1 MGARLAL
8 AFSAGMV
15 ATVNPCGFALLPA
28 YLTYFLGLDPAGS
41 DATTDSADARRA
53 NPSPVLRAL
62 VVSAAVTAGFL
73 VVFGVMGL
81 AWSSVSSVIGRRLP
95 WFTLV
100 IGIGLVVLG
109 VAVLRGFEPTLRLPH
124 LDLNRSGRELVTM
137 FLFGI
142 SYAVASL
149 SCTIPVFISLV
160 SVTLDGSFGQ
170 SVGAFVAYG
179 LGMGMTLAILTLVE
193 TPQIGDRRA
202 GVASGE
208 ARDLLDSPGGQA
220 LLRKGMARLGAHL
233 AKELLR

>member
-100 IGIGLVVLG
+100 IGIGLVARVRNQRG
-109 VAVLRGFEPTLRLPH
+109 IPRTGMPLRFTSSWNMSECW
-124 LDLNRSGRELVTM
+124 DSSM
-137 FLFGI
+137 I
-142 SYAVASL
+142 SW
-149 SCTIPVFISLV
+149 C
-160 SVTLDGSFGQ
+160 
-170 SVGAFVAYG
+170 
-179 LGMGMTLAILTLVE
+179 
-193 TPQIGDRRA
+193 R
-202 GVASGE
+202 
-208 ARDLLDSPGGQA
+208 
-220 LLRKGMARLGAHL
+220 
-233 AKELLR
+233 